1 MKKVLLKIV
10 LFFYKYDLRINTKYQ
25 FKIEITESNHSELQ
39 VGMEIALIDI
49 DTRLSTAKIVLHE
62 LFQLKEDSFL
72 FHVRFLLE
80 KFCSSIENGSV
91 SLDYLILNS
100 GKDIELIKT
109 LSDDGVQYIN
119 PRSHEKDYW
128 IWQKISDSEGNPVLD
143 ESGEETHYEIKYKVT
158 DTNEWT
164 HL

>member
-25 FKIEITESNHSELQ
+25 FKIEITKSNHSELQ
-39 VGMEIALIDI
+39 VGMEIAFIDI

-72 FHVRFLLE
+72 FSVRFALE
-80 KFCSSIENGSV
+80 RFCSSIENGSV

-109 LSDDGVQYIN
+109 LSNDGVQYIN
-119 PRSHEKDYW
+119 PREHEKDYW

-143 ESGEETHYEIKYKVT
+143 EIGEETHYEIKYKVT
-158 DTNEWT
+158 DTNKWR
-164 HL
+164 HV